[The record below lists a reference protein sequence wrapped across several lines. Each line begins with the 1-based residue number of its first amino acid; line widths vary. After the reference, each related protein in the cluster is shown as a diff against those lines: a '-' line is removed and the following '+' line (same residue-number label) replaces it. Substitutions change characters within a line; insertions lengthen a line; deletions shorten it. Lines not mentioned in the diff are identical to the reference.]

1 MKKNIP
7 ISFKI
12 INMFLYGLAFGKRI
26 KLINTAISQ
35 NKKINFN
42 YRKFS
47 GEKSKRTI
55 SPETTIKIRRTLCVA
70 GFCYLRNEER
80 TFAIKKM
87 RNLKIL
93 GDDKR

>member
-1 MKKNIP
+1 
-7 ISFKI
+7 
-12 INMFLYGLAFGKRI
+12 MFLYGFSFRKKI
-26 KLINTAISQ
+26 KLINYAISQ

-55 SPETTIKIRRTLCVA
+55 SPETTNRIRRTWCVA
-70 GFCYLRNEER
+70 GFCYLRNENR
-80 TFAIKKM
+80 TFAIKRM

-93 GDDKR
+93 GDDKRKYRMPQYRKS